1 MRILLLAKED
11 AMGKSLQDLSLK
23 KRIWMNCLI
32 LVGSVSLSR
41 YHIPQCLK
49 GMTQNH
55 PWSAIAHYFTNPG
68 SHFRSVTMHSAFMA
82 LGLLLTEPAM
92 LKSCKWI
99 VEKRLAFFTK
109 SIPTVFPA
117 APQFNHML
125 HRPLLPF
132 YSSHILHNNK
142 SREYSEKINLPEP
155 TTGSG
160 SQWTGLDSMLP
171 DRGWKLPYLSRG
183 ILNVRVRY
191 SEEEAVDCQ
200 EFISISGRGLC

>member
-1 MRILLLAKED
+1 MRILLLDKED
-11 AMGKSLQDLSLK
+11 AMGKALQDLSLG

-68 SHFRSVTMHSAFMA
+68 SHFRSVTMHSAFMTF
-82 LGLLLTEPAM
+82 GLFLTEPTM

-99 VEKRLAFFTK
+99 VEKRLAFITK
-109 SIPTVFPA
+109 SISTVFPA
-117 APQFNHML
+117 APRFNHMP

-142 SREYSEKINLPEP
+142 PRKFSEKTISP
-155 TTGSG
+155 
-160 SQWTGLDSMLP
+160 ML
-171 DRGWKLPYLSRG
+171 
-183 ILNVRVRY
+183 
-191 SEEEAVDCQ
+191 
-200 EFISISGRGLC
+200 GLCPNANSESTCSPSALTFPSP